1 MTKENNVK
9 FYKGYKIVGNNEVQ
23 KIYKNYKLIATI
35 SGSVICAK
43 NFILDLIKYGNEQ
56 LSRKM

>member
-43 NFILDLIKYGNEQ
+43 NFILDLIKYGN
-56 LSRKM
+56 K